1 MDQKEFRT
9 PHGKTVRLW
18 CRPGT
23 NDRDMAYS
31 ALDEDEYGL
40 RDVPRGS
47 IHLAAD
53 VGAHIG
59 MVAIGLAVDHPTA
72 SIVAVEPVP
81 ANVELLRRNIE
92 ENGVAD
98 RIAILEGAAAKTK
111 SAPVTIA
118 WDFAGGETASV
129 HRFVGNQPMPA
140 GTTQTTLQVPAVT
153 LSDIIPAGTLD
164 LLVIDCE
171 GGEYAF
177 LGAPATAKQ
186 RVRQIRGEYHG
197 GYGKL
202 LALLEKT
209 HVVERIKG
217 DEAVGGF
224 IATLRA

>member
-9 PHGKTVRLW
+9 PHGRTVRLW

-47 IHLAAD
+47 LHLAAD

-59 MVAIGLAVDHPTA
+59 MVAIGLAVDHPGLD
-72 SIVAVEPVP
+72 VLAVEPIP
-81 ANVELLRRNIE
+81 ANIELLRRNID

-98 RIAILEGAAAKTK
+98 RVTIIPGAASKTRTQ
-111 SAPVTIA
+111 VDIA
-118 WDFAGGETASV
+118 WDFAGGETANV
-129 HRFVGNQPMPA
+129 HRYVGNQPMPA
-140 GTTQTTLQVPAVT
+140 GTTQSVLSVAGITLVD
-153 LSDIIPAGTLD
+153 LIPAGTLD
-164 LLVIDCE
+164 LLVMDCE
-171 GGEYAF
+171 GGEYAL

-202 LALLEKT
+202 LALLDKT
-209 HVVERIKG
+209 HVVERIAG
-217 DEAVGGF
+217 NDAVGGF
-224 IATLRA
+224 IATARA